1 MRKFR
6 DEGHELFI
14 VTPTERRFREKTKL
28 NIIDHVNI
36 LQVKTLNIQKA
47 NIIEK
52 GIGTLL
58 IEYQFLNAINKHLN
72 HKKFD
77 LILYSTPPITL
88 TKVIIKIK
96 KKDGAGTYLLLK
108 DIFPQNAVDLGMIK
122 KNSYLHKYFRK
133 KEKLLY
139 SISDFI
145 GCMSPANI
153 DYIKRNNPQL
163 DPAIIEENPNSIE
176 IVEITRTD
184 SYRKDIFKK
193 YNILSNS
200 TVLLYGGNFGKPQ
213 GIDFLIK
220 VLESHLN
227 NSSVFFFLVGSGTE
241 YKKLNNWFTSYMPSN
256 AILIPGLPKADYD
269 LLVQAC
275 DVGMIFL
282 DNRFTI
288 PNFPS
293 RLLSYLENK
302 LPVLVATDENSDMGI
317 ISERNNFRAHL
328 RLRGG

>member
-1 MRKFR
+1 MKVLFLTLARITNIKVREIYTDLMRKFR

-88 TKVIIKIK
+88 TKVISNIK
-96 KKDGAGTYLLLK
+96 KKNGASTYLLLK

-133 KEKLLY
+133 KEQKWLRTGTILTHPGCISAITDNFF
-139 SISDFI
+139 SITF
-145 GCMSPANI
+145 
-153 DYIKRNNPQL
+153 
-163 DPAIIEENPNSIE
+163 
-176 IVEITRTD
+176 
-184 SYRKDIFKK
+184 
-193 YNILSNS
+193 
-200 TVLLYGGNFGKPQ
+200 
-213 GIDFLIK
+213 
-220 VLESHLN
+220 
-227 NSSVFFFLVGSGTE
+227 
-241 YKKLNNWFTSYMPSN
+241 W
-256 AILIPGLPKADYD
+256 
-269 LLVQAC
+269 
-275 DVGMIFL
+275 
-282 DNRFTI
+282 
-288 PNFPS
+288 S
-293 RLLSYLENK
+293 RLRK
-302 LPVLVATDENSDMGI
+302 I
-317 ISERNNFRAHL
+317 
-328 RLRGG
+328 

>member
-1 MRKFR
+1 
-6 DEGHELFI
+6 
-14 VTPTERRFREKTKL
+14 
-28 NIIDHVNI
+28 
-36 LQVKTLNIQKA
+36 
-47 NIIEK
+47 
-52 GIGTLL
+52 
-58 IEYQFLNAINKHLN
+58 
-72 HKKFD
+72 
-77 LILYSTPPITL
+77 
-88 TKVIIKIK
+88 
-96 KKDGAGTYLLLK
+96 
-108 DIFPQNAVDLGMIK
+108 
-122 KNSYLHKYFRK
+122 
-133 KEKLLY
+133 
-139 SISDFI
+139 
-145 GCMSPANI
+145 MSPANI
-153 DYIKRNNPQL
+153 NYIKRNNPQL

-193 YNILSNS
+193 YNIPSNS

-220 VLESHLN
+220 VLESNLN

-317 ISERNNFRAHL
+317 ISERNNFGFYSKHGDISTFNKNLNHL
-328 RLRGG
+328 LDNKELIKNMGENAYNYLLVNYTVDRSYKIIMNHFN